1 VGRCE
6 HIAVAERNWQTMSTL
21 SADPAAGRRVPGRR
35 PSPRARR
42 LRGSLAFYG
51 FISPWLLGTLLLTA
65 FPLGY
70 AVYLSFTDWNGMTSF
85 IPWVGLD
92 NYRQVFTSG
101 DTLSALSK
109 TMVLAAVVV
118 PVSIVGSLVL
128 AMLLNRRMRGRTI
141 LRTLIYIPAVVP
153 PVAAALIWKVV
164 FDKDSGAANRFLHLF
179 GVNAVSWLT
188 GQMAFVVLIVV
199 LLWGVG
205 SGLII
210 NLAALQTVP
219 AEQIEA
225 ARMDGAG
232 ALATFRHVTLPAI
245 SPILLFQTVLVTI
258 TTLQTFV
265 PAILLSPISNSTVVT
280 NIQPANDVYM
290 VDVYE
295 QYFDYS
301 RYGLGSAMLVVF
313 FAVILAMT
321 ALIFKFLG
329 RNVFYAVDPSTAG
342 KG

>member
-1 VGRCE
+1 MSSST
-6 HIAVAERNWQTMSTL
+6 IPVA
-21 SADPAAGRRVPGRR
+21 AAGP
-35 PSPRARR
+35 
-42 LRGSLAFYG
+42 RGSAPTPRRRGGRSRRIRGALAFYG
-51 FISPWLLGTLLLTA
+51 FISPWLIGTLLLTA
-65 FPLGY
+65 FPVGY
-70 AVYLSFTDWNGMTSF
+70 AVYMSFTDWNGMTSF
-85 IPWVGLD
+85 MPWVGLD
-92 NYRQVFTSG
+92 NYRQVFSSG
-101 DTLSALSK
+101 DTMSALSK
-109 TMVLAAVVV
+109 TLVLCAIVV
-118 PVSIVGSLVL
+118 PVTIVGSLVL
-128 AMLLNRRMRGRTI
+128 AVLLNKKVRGRTV

-164 FDKDSGAANRFLHLF
+164 FDKDSGAVNRLLAVFHI
-179 GVNAVSWLT
+179 NAVDWLN

-219 AEQIEA
+219 AEQLEA

-232 ALATFRHVTLPAI
+232 SFTAFRHVTLPAI
-245 SPILLFQTVLVTI
+245 SPILLFQTVLVSI

-265 PAILLSPISNSTVVT
+265 PAILLSPITGSNAYT
-280 NIQPANDVYM
+280 NIPPANDVYM

-313 FAVILAMT
+313 FVVILLMT

-329 RNVFYAVDPSTAG
+329 RSVFYAVDPGESG